1 MRIVLDTNVLVSA
14 LIVDGKPRALLNTII
29 TKNHK
34 LIVSRK
40 IIEEFVGITAE
51 PRIRKYVTRE
61 EVERFLHNLSAV
73 SKMVPVRTKVK
84 VVRDE
89 KDNPILATAH
99 DGHAHYLVTGDDDL
113 LTLGKFRKV
122 KIVKVSDMLKI
133 LEQ

>member
-14 LIVDGKPRALLNTII
+14 LILDGKPRALLNIII

-34 LIVSRK
+34 MIFSRK
-40 IIEEFVGITAE
+40 IIEEFVKVTSE
-51 PRIRKYVTRE
+51 PRIQKYVTRL
-61 EVERFLHNLSAV
+61 EVARFLHDLAPLS
-73 SKMVPVRTKVK
+73 KIVPVRSKLK
-84 VVRDE
+84 VVRDPH
-89 KDNPILATAH
+89 DNPILATAY
-99 DGHAHYLVTGDDDL
+99 DGHARYLVTGDEGL